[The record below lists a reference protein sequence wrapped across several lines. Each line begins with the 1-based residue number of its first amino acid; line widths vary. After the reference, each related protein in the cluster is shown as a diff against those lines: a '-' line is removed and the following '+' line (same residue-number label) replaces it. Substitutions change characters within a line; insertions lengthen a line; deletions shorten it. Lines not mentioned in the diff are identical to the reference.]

1 MPVNHYFQGGRGI
14 GNHAEKRLHEDLIV
28 EGLKIYGQDLYYLP
42 RTLVNRDI
50 VLGEDT
56 SSRFDDTYLCEMYFE
71 TNEGFA
77 GEQEIINK
85 FGLEIRDDTT
95 IVVAKRSWT
104 NFVGNKAN
112 TIVSGRP
119 NEGDIIF
126 VPLMQSFF
134 EILFVEDQEPFFQL
148 GNLPVYKLKCTRFEY
163 SGEQIETGFDNIDSK
178 DDAVNAN
185 VIDYKITLE
194 LGNQNDTGEG
204 SIILES
210 AASTGEPQFLMLED
224 WEEPSIETASP
235 YASNLGLNTEAGYT
249 TATLDDDILDFTER
263 NPFGEVDI

>member
-95 IVVAKRSWT
+95 IVVAKRSWI

-148 GNLPVYKLKCTRFEY
+148 GSLPVYKLKVTRFEY
-163 SGEQIETGFDNIDSK
+163 ASEK
-178 DDAVNAN
+178 
-185 VIDYKITLE
+185 L
-194 LGNQNDTGEG
+194 DTGQEIIDQHEDTHTLDLLQHKTSLEDGTG
-204 SIILES
+204 SI
-210 AASTGEPQFLMLED
+210 QLED
-224 WEEPSIETASP
+224 YLSFATGQPAMLMQETFTDTTGSNIQTQSP
-235 YASNLGLNTEAGYT
+235 YADNLDLNQEAGYD
-249 TATLDDDILDFTER
+249 TASLSDDILDFTER
-263 NPFGEVDI
+263 NPFGEVDE